1 MELWT
6 DVEGVAFPS
15 TPVFFWGEGASVTP
29 ITVQAGEPGLQVAW
43 LSYSH
48 TTAKRHSKRTE
59 REREAPGRGT

>member
-1 MELWT
+1 MLREWLFLILLFL
-6 DVEGVAFPS
+6 G
-15 TPVFFWGEGASVTP
+15 GEGASVTP
-29 ITVQAGEPGLQVAW
+29 ITVQAGEPAW